1 MQIACVLYRPFT
13 ALDLVGAY
21 QVFSSWPDAQ
31 LELVAATR
39 DDVVDDVGVMRFTP
53 TATFAELAAPDVVL
67 VPGSSK
73 PFASLDDEVLL
84 AWLRKVEP
92 NAKWMTSVCTG
103 AGLLA
108 AAGLLAGRRCATHWA
123 YREVVRGMGADV
135 VPERYVFDGKFVTG
149 GGVTAGIDMALALTA
164 REFGDE
170 TAKVVQLGMEYDP
183 KPPFA
188 GGTLETS
195 EAGIV
200 EAATAGLL
208 AAAASEAPA

>member
-21 QVFSSWPDAQ
+21 QVFSSWPGAQ

-39 DDVVDDVGVMRFTP
+39 DAVVDDIGVMAFTP
-53 TATFAELAAPDVVL
+53 TATFGDVIAPDVVL

-73 PFASLDDEVLL
+73 PFASLDDELL
-84 AWLRKVEP
+84 LGWLRKVEP
-92 NAKWMTSVCTG
+92 TAKWMTSVCTG

-135 VPERYVFDGKFVTG
+135 LAERYVLDGKFVTG

-195 EAGIV
+195 EPRVI

-208 AAAASEAPA
+208 AAAAGDQPR

>member
-21 QVFSSWPDAQ
+21 QVFSSWPGAR

-39 DDVVDDVGVMRFTP
+39 DVVVDDIGVMAFTP
-53 TATFAELAAPDVVL
+53 TATFAEVTAPDVVL

-73 PFASLDDEVLL
+73 PFASLDDAPLL
-84 AWLRKVEP
+84 DWLRRVEP
-92 NAKWMTSVCTG
+92 TAKWMTSVCTG

-108 AAGLLAGRRCATHWA
+108 AAGLLAQRRCATHWA

-135 VPERYVFDGKFVTG
+135 LAERYVFDGKFVTG

-170 TAKVVQLGMEYDP
+170 TAQVVQLGMEYDP

-195 EAGIV
+195 EPHVV

-208 AAAASEAPA
+208 AAAGGEPAA

>member
-21 QVFSSWPDAQ
+21 QVFATWPDAK

-39 DDVVDDVGVMRFTP
+39 DVVHDDIGVMSFTP
-53 TATFAELAAPDVVL
+53 TATFDEVVAPDVV
-67 VPGSSK
+67 VIPGSSQ
-73 PFASLDDEVLL
+73 PLTSLGDEALL
-84 AWLRKVEP
+84 GWLRRVEP
-92 NAKWMTSVCTG
+92 GAKWMTSVCTG

-123 YREVVRGMGADV
+123 YREVVAGMGAEV
-135 VPERYVFDGKFVTG
+135 LAERYVFDGKFVTG

-164 REFGDE
+164 RELGDA
-170 TAKVVQLGMEYDP
+170 TAKVVQLGLEYDP
-183 KPPFA
+183 KPPFP

-195 EAGIV
+195 EPGIV
-200 EAATAGLL
+200 EAARAGLI
-208 AAAASEAPA
+208 AAASTSA